1 MEDKKLMIAII
12 ASFAIAALFIF
23 VIVWEIK
30 KSIDYDEKVRRL
42 ATKVTQS
49 VADDNR
55 DFSIFETMLGSDGRE
70 MILVPE
76 GVFTRG
82 SDRGGYDEKPGQ
94 EIYLDAFYVD
104 KYEVSVKEY
113 NVFRKN
119 AGYVKPSFPFLQ
131 GDAKI
136 LETPSFPV
144 VGVSWYDAVNYCQWA
159 EKRLLTEAEWEKAA
173 RGTHGLKFP
182 WGNKLQEKRA
192 NLAGK
197 QDGFEFMAPVGSF
210 PMGRSVY
217 GVYDMSGNVS
227 EWVED
232 IYDQFYYKFAPMM
245 NPTGP
250 KKGRNRVFRG
260 GSWDSR
266 TVDLRTAKR
275 FAATEGRKD
284 AVLGFR
290 CGLSKADVKE

>member
-1 MEDKKLMIAII
+1 MKDTKLMIGVIGC
-12 ASFAIAALFIF
+12 FAIAVLFIL

-30 KSIDYDEKVRRL
+30 KSIDYGQKVRRL
-42 ATKVTQS
+42 SANVTKTVE
-49 VADDNR
+49 DDNR
-55 DFSIFETMLGSDGRE
+55 DFSIYESIVGVDERE
-70 MILVPE
+70 MILIPE

-82 SDRGGYDEKPGQ
+82 SDGGGFDEKPEQ

-104 KYEVSVKEY
+104 KYEVTVKAY
-113 NVFRKN
+113 NIFRRN
-119 AGYVKPSFPFLQ
+119 AAYVKPSFPFLQ
-131 GDAKI
+131 GDEKV
-136 LETPSFPV
+136 LETPTFPV
-144 VGVSWYDAVNYCQWA
+144 VGVSWYDSVNYCKWA
-159 EKRLLTEAEWEKAA
+159 GKRLLTEAEWEKAS

-182 WGNKLQEKRA
+182 WSNKFLEKRA
-192 NLAGK
+192 NLSGK
-197 QDGFEFMAPVGSF
+197 ADGFEFMAPVGSF

-227 EWVED
+227 EWVLD
-232 IYDQFYYKFAPMM
+232 IYDQFYYQSAPMM

-250 KKGRNRVFRG
+250 EEGKNRVYRG

-266 TVDLRTAKR
+266 SVDIRTSKR

-290 CGLSKADVKE
+290 CGLSKADLKE

>member
-1 MEDKKLMIAII
+1 MKDKKLMIAII
-12 ASFAIAALFIF
+12 GCFTISVLFIL

-30 KSIDYDEKVRRL
+30 KSIDYSDKVRRL
-42 ATKVTQS
+42 ASKATTEVIE
-49 VADDNR
+49 DNR
-55 DFSIFETMLGSDGRE
+55 DFTIYPTHIGDDLRE

-82 SDRGGYDEKPGQ
+82 SDGGGFDEKPEQ
-94 EIYLDAFYVD
+94 ETYLDAFYID
-104 KYEVSVKEY
+104 KYEVTVKAY

-119 AGYVKPSFPFLQ
+119 ASYVKPSFPFLQ
-131 GDAKI
+131 GDEKI
-136 LETPSFPV
+136 LETPNFPV
-144 VGVSWYDAVNYCQWA
+144 VGVSWYDSVNYCKWA
-159 EKRLLTEAEWEKAA
+159 GKRLLTEAEWEKAA

-182 WGNKLQEKRA
+182 WGNKQLEKRA

-197 QDGFEFMAPVGSF
+197 HDGFEFMAPVGSF

-217 GVYDMSGNVS
+217 GVHDMSGNVS

-232 IYDQFYYKFAPMM
+232 IYDQFYYQSAPMM
-245 NPTGP
+245 HPSGP
-250 KKGRNRVFRG
+250 EKGKNRVYRG

-266 TVDLRTAKR
+266 SVDLRTSKR

-290 CGLSKADVKE
+290 CGLSKKDVNK

>member
-1 MEDKKLMIAII
+1 MKDTKLMIAVIGC
-12 ASFAIAALFIF
+12 FAIAVLFIL

-30 KSIDYDEKVRRL
+30 KSIDHGEKVRQL
-42 ATKVTQS
+42 SANVTRTIE
-49 VADDNR
+49 DDNR
-55 DFSIFETMLGSDGRE
+55 DFSIYESIVGADERE
-70 MILVPE
+70 MILIPE

-82 SDRGGYDEKPGQ
+82 SDMGGFDEKPEQ

-104 KYEVSVKEY
+104 KYEVTVKAY

-131 GDAKI
+131 GDEKI
-136 LETPSFPV
+136 LETPTFQV
-144 VGVSWYDAVNYCQWA
+144 VGVSWYDSVNYCKWA
-159 EKRLLTEAEWEKAA
+159 RKRLLTEAEWEKAA

-182 WGNKLQEKRA
+182 WSNKVLEKRA

-197 QDGFEFMAPVGSF
+197 ADGFEFMGPVGSF

-227 EWVED
+227 EWVLD
-232 IYDQFYYKFAPMM
+232 IYDQFYYQSAPIM

-250 KKGRNRVFRG
+250 DKGKNRVYRG

-266 TVDLRTAKR
+266 SVDIRTSKR

-290 CGLSKADVKE
+290 CGLSKADLEE

>member
-1 MEDKKLMIAII
+1 MIAVIGC
-12 ASFAIAALFIF
+12 FAIAVLFIL

-30 KSIDYDEKVRRL
+30 KSIDYGQKVRQL
-42 ATKVTQS
+42 SANVTRT
-49 VADDNR
+49 VEDDNR
-55 DFSIFETMLGSDGRE
+55 DFSVYESIVGTDERE
-70 MILVPE
+70 MILIPE

-82 SDRGGYDEKPGQ
+82 SDEGGFDEKPEQ

-104 KYEVSVKEY
+104 KYEVTVKAY
-113 NVFRKN
+113 NDYRRIVD
-119 AGYVKPSFPFLQ
+119 YVKPSFPFLQ
-131 GDAKI
+131 GNAKM
-136 LETPSFPV
+136 LEEPTFAV
-144 VGVSWYDAVNYCQWA
+144 VGVSWYDSVNYCKWA
-159 EKRLLTEAEWEKAA
+159 GKRLLTEAEWEKAA

-182 WGNKLQEKRA
+182 WANKILEKRA

-197 QDGFEFMAPVGSF
+197 ADGFEFIAPVGSF

-227 EWVED
+227 EWVLD
-232 IYDQFYYKFAPMM
+232 IYDQFYYQSAPMM
-245 NPTGP
+245 NPIGP
-250 KKGRNRVFRG
+250 EKGKNRVFRG

-266 TVDLRTAKR
+266 SPDLRTSKR

-290 CGLSKADVKE
+290 CGLSKADLIE